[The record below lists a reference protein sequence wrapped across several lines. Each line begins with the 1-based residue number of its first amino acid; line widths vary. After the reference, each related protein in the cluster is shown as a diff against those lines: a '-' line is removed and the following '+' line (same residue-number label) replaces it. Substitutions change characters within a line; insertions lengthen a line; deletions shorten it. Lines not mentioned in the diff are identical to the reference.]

1 MPEDVTTLELK
12 FAEEMGQFF
21 ENGGLTR
28 MAGRVWAM
36 LLVTNEP
43 YLSALDL
50 QEALGSSA
58 GSISGAT
65 RSLLGLDLI
74 ERVNVRGQ
82 RRDYF
87 APRRGAI
94 VNVLWLRLQR
104 LIAVEGILTQALNA
118 FDDRERAVP
127 YLQDVH
133 DIYHWYARELPKLHD
148 RFLADQKAGRVTTA
162 PKAR

>member
-1 MPEDVTTLELK
+1 MPDDVTTLELQ

-21 ENGGLTR
+21 ESGGLTR

-36 LLVTNEP
+36 LLVMDAP
-43 YLSALDL
+43 YLSAADL
-50 QEALGSSA
+50 QDALGASA

-65 RSLLGLDLI
+65 RSLLQLGLI
-74 ERVNVRGQ
+74 ERINVRGE

-104 LIAVEGILTQALNA
+104 LISVEEILTQALIA
-118 FDDRERAVP
+118 FDDREHAVP
-127 YLQDVH
+127 HLQDVH
-133 DIYHWYARELPKLHD
+133 DIYHWYARELPKLHE
-148 RFLADQKAGRVTTA
+148 RFLAEQKAGRVTTA
-162 PKAR
+162 PKER

>member
-1 MPEDVTTLELK
+1 VPEDVTTLELK

>member
-1 MPEDVTTLELK
+1 MPEDVTKLELK

-104 LIAVEGILTQALNA
+104 LIAVEEILTQALNA
-118 FDDRERAVP
+118 FDDREHAVP

>member
-1 MPEDVTTLELK
+1 MPEDVTKLELK

-65 RSLLGLDLI
+65 RSLLSLDLI
-74 ERVNVRGQ
+74 DRVNVRGQ

-94 VNVLWLRLQR
+94 VNILWLRLQR
-104 LIAVEGILTQALNA
+104 LIAVEEILTQALNA
-118 FDDRERAVP
+118 FDDREHAVP